1 MAGASAG
8 SSTAG
13 ASAGSS
19 TAGSGTGSS
28 GSVATSGNPSQGG
41 SGKPG
46 AGYSCPAP
54 AGTKKMV
61 STAADLQTA
70 MKGAQAGDVITLAPG
85 MYAGA
90 AMTVPIT
97 GGSSPVNFHS
107 VAMGTAQAPI
117 TLTSADPSNPAV
129 LVGTDT
135 AVGSGYVLHLAATSY
150 WHVQNLVV
158 TKGSKGIM
166 FDQVTNSYI
175 CGVEVYGTGD
185 EAIHLRDAS
194 SNNVVEGVNVHDTGK
209 AQPDY
214 SEGFYTGS
222 FTGTAYNPASNDN
235 ILKKSHFGPNI
246 QSKYVNLQPGSAGN
260 VVDGCDFDG
269 TGAGGANSGYSF
281 LSIKGDASKPSV
293 VMNNTF
299 NRAGNAVITS
309 AVAVSYNAADIHDN
323 TFNLDDASSAT
334 CFKIFGG
341 GSASPKNDKRNP
353 ASSSDKCP

>member
-1 MAGASAG
+1 MSGSGAS
-8 SSTAG
+8 
-13 ASAGSS
+13 
-19 TAGSGTGSS
+19 
-28 GSVATSGNPSQGG
+28 SGNPSQGG

-54 AGTKKMV
+54 TGTKKMV
-61 STAADLQTA
+61 STAADLQLA
-70 MKGAQAGDVITLAPG
+70 MKAAQPGDVITLAPG
-85 MYAGA
+85 TYAGTP
-90 AMTVPIT
+90 MTVPIT
-97 GGSSPVNFHS
+97 GGSSPVNFQG

-117 TLTSADPSNPAV
+117 TLTSADPSNPAI
-129 LVGTDT
+129 LQGTDI
-135 AVGSGYVLHLAATSY
+135 AAGSGYTLHIAASSY
-150 WHVQNLVV
+150 WHIQNLVV

-166 FDQVTNSYI
+166 FDQVNNSYI

-185 EAIHLRDAS
+185 EAIHLRDGS

-222 FTGTAYNPASNDN
+222 FTGTPYNTASNDN

-246 QSKYVNLQPGSAGN
+246 QSKYVNFQPGSAGN

-281 LSIKGDASKPSV
+281 LSIKGDPSKPSV
-293 VMNNTF
+293 IMNNTF

-309 AVAVSYNAADIHDN
+309 AIAISYNAADIHDN
-323 TFNLDDASSAT
+323 TLNLDDTSSAK
-334 CFKIFGG
+334 CFKIFSG

-353 ASSSDKCP
+353 TSASDACP